1 MRIFNEDKTVQMYLD
16 EDRVEDGDFIDIPDN
31 LICDLS
37 KGKLVSDTLIEHIPE
52 QQEIQEQWHYR
63 TIKEY
68 PNGGK
73 DVEKVIDVV
82 GQPYI
87 AEHDEVEDI
96 LVYKPYSEQELK
108 KLEDEKKLSELINWF
123 DNYFDKQLNQS
134 LWQDDFTV
142 SHDDY
147 FNKDYANID
156 KLKAQ
161 AKIVRNEIRELRK

>member
-1 MRIFNEDKTVQMYLD
+1 MRIFNEDKTVQMYLK
-16 EDRVEDGDFIDIPDN
+16 EDRVEDGDFIDIPDS

-52 QQEIQEQWHYR
+52 QQEIQGQWHYR

-73 DVEKVIDVV
+73 DVEKVIDVI

-96 LVYKPYSEQELK
+96 LVYKPYSEQEIKTIKNNNRIIELK
-108 KLEDEKKLSELINWF
+108 QKLAETDYKAIKYSEGELSAEEYAETKAQRRAWREEINKLEEEL
-123 DNYFDKQLNQS
+123 K
-134 LWQDDFTV
+134 DD
-142 SHDDY
+142 S
-147 FNKDYANID
+147 NSI
-156 KLKAQ
+156 
-161 AKIVRNEIRELRK
+161 

>member
-1 MRIFNEDKTVQMYLD
+1 MRIFNEDKTVQMYLK

-37 KGKLVSDTLIEHIPE
+37 KGKLENDTLIEHIPE
-52 QQEIQEQWHYR
+52 QQEIQEQWHYE
-63 TIKEY
+63 TVKEY

-96 LVYKPYSEQELK
+96 LVYKPYSEQEIKIIKNNNRISELK
-108 KLEDEKKLSELINWF
+108 QKLEDTDYKAIKYAEGELSAEE
-123 DNYFDKQLNQS
+123 
-134 LWQDDFTV
+134 
-142 SHDDY
+142 
-147 FNKDYANID
+147 YAET
-156 KLKAQ
+156 KAQ
-161 AKIVRNEIRELRK
+161 RRVWREEINKLGEELKDANNSI

>member
-1 MRIFNEDKTVQMYLD
+1 MRIFNEDKTVQMYLK

-37 KGKLVSDTLIEHIPE
+37 KGKLENDTLIEHIPE
-52 QQEIQEQWHYR
+52 QQEIQEQWHYE

-96 LVYKPYSEQELK
+96 LVYKPYTEQEIKVIENNNRIIELK
-108 KLEDEKKLSELINWF
+108 QKLQETDYKAIKYAEGELSLEEYAETKAQRRAWREEIN
-123 DNYFDKQLNQS
+123 
-134 LWQDDFTV
+134 
-142 SHDDY
+142 
-147 FNKDYANID
+147 
-156 KLKAQ
+156 KLK
-161 AKIVRNEIRELRK
+161 EELNDANNSI

>member
-1 MRIFNEDKTVQMYLD
+1 MRIFNEDKTVQMYLE

-37 KGKLVSDTLIEHIPE
+37 KGKLESDTLIEHIPE

-73 DVEKVIDVV
+73 DVEQVIDVV

-96 LVYKPYSEQELK
+96 LVYKPYSEQEIKTIKNNNRISELK
-108 KLEDEKKLSELINWF
+108 QKLAETDYKAIKYSEGELSAEEYAETKAQRRAWREEINKLEEEL
-123 DNYFDKQLNQS
+123 
-134 LWQDDFTV
+134 
-142 SHDDY
+142 
-147 FNKDYANID
+147 KDANNSI
-156 KLKAQ
+156 
-161 AKIVRNEIRELRK
+161 

>member
-1 MRIFNEDKTVQMYLD
+1 MRIFNEDKTVQMYLN
-16 EDRVEDGDFIDIPDN
+16 EDRVEDGDFIDIPES

-37 KGKLVSDTLIEHIPE
+37 KGKLENDTLIEHIPE

-96 LVYKPYSEQELK
+96 LVYKPYTEQEIKVIENNNRISELK
-108 KLEDEKKLSELINWF
+108 QKLQETDYKAIKYAEGELSVEEYAETKAQRRAWREEINKLEEEL
-123 DNYFDKQLNQS
+123 
-134 LWQDDFTV
+134 
-142 SHDDY
+142 
-147 FNKDYANID
+147 KDANNSI
-156 KLKAQ
+156 
-161 AKIVRNEIRELRK
+161 

>member
-1 MRIFNEDKTVQMYLD
+1 MRIFNEDKTVQMYLK
-16 EDRVEDGDFIDIPDN
+16 EDRVEDGDFIDIPDS

-68 PNGGK
+68 ENGGK

-87 AEHDEVEDI
+87 AEHDEVENI
-96 LVYKPYSEQELK
+96 LIYKPYSQQEIKAIKNNNRIVELK
-108 KLEDEKKLSELINWF
+108 QQLADTDYKAIKYAEGVLTKEEYEPIKKERQAWRDEINKLGG
-123 DNYFDKQLNQS
+123 
-134 LWQDDFTV
+134 
-142 SHDDY
+142 
-147 FNKDYANID
+147 
-156 KLKAQ
+156 
-161 AKIVRNEIRELRK
+161 

>member
-1 MRIFNEDKTVQMYLD
+1 MRIFNEDKTVQMYLN
-16 EDRVEDGDFIDIPDN
+16 EDRVEDGDFINIPDN

-52 QQEIQEQWHYR
+52 QQEIQEQWHYE
-63 TIKEY
+63 TVKEY

-96 LVYKPYSEQELK
+96 LVYKPYSEQEIKTIKNNNRIVELK
-108 KLEDEKKLSELINWF
+108 QKLAETDYKAIKYAEGELSVEEYAETKAQRKAWREEINKLEEEL
-123 DNYFDKQLNQS
+123 K
-134 LWQDDFTV
+134 
-142 SHDDY
+142 
-147 FNKDYANID
+147 
-156 KLKAQ
+156 
-161 AKIVRNEIRELRK
+161 

>member
-1 MRIFNEDKTVQMYLD
+1 MRIFNEDKTVQMYLA
-16 EDRVEDGDFIDIPDN
+16 EDRIEDGDFIDIPDN

-37 KGKLVSDTLIEHIPE
+37 KGKLESDTLIEHIPE

-68 PNGGK
+68 SNGGK

-96 LVYKPYSEQELK
+96 LVYKPYSEQEIKAIKNNNRISELK
-108 KLEDEKKLSELINWF
+108 QKLQETDYKAIKYSEGELSAEEYAETKAQRRAWREEINKLEEEL
-123 DNYFDKQLNQS
+123 
-134 LWQDDFTV
+134 
-142 SHDDY
+142 
-147 FNKDYANID
+147 KDANNSI
-156 KLKAQ
+156 
-161 AKIVRNEIRELRK
+161 

>member
-1 MRIFNEDKTVQMYLD
+1 MRIFNEDKTVQMYLK
-16 EDRVEDGDFIDIPDN
+16 EDRLEDGDYIDIPDN

-37 KGKLVSDTLIEHIPE
+37 KGKLENDTLIEHIPE
-52 QQEIQEQWHYR
+52 QQEIKEQWHYE

-96 LVYKPYSEQELK
+96 LV
-108 KLEDEKKLSELINWF
+108 
-123 DNYFDKQLNQS
+123 
-134 LWQDDFTV
+134 
-142 SHDDY
+142 
-147 FNKDYANID
+147 
-156 KLKAQ
+156 
-161 AKIVRNEIRELRK
+161 

>member
-1 MRIFNEDKTVQMYLD
+1 MRIFNENKTVQMYLK

-37 KGKLVSDTLIEHIPE
+37 KGKLESDTLIEHIPE
-52 QQEIQEQWHYR
+52 QQEIQEQWHYE

-68 PNGGK
+68 LNGGK

-96 LVYKPYSEQELK
+96 LVYKPYSEQEIKTIKNNNRIVELK
-108 KLEDEKKLSELINWF
+108 QKLQETDYKAIKYAEGELSQEEYAETKAQRRAWREEINKLEEEL
-123 DNYFDKQLNQS
+123 
-134 LWQDDFTV
+134 
-142 SHDDY
+142 
-147 FNKDYANID
+147 KDANNSI
-156 KLKAQ
+156 
-161 AKIVRNEIRELRK
+161 

>member
-1 MRIFNEDKTVQMYLD
+1 MRIFNEDKTVQMYLS
-16 EDRVEDGDFIDIPDN
+16 EDRVEDGDFIDIPDS

-37 KGKLVSDTLIEHIPE
+37 KGKLESDTLIEHIPE
-52 QQEIQEQWHYR
+52 QQEIQEQWHYE

-96 LVYKPYSEQELK
+96 LVYKPYSEQEIKVIKNNNRIIKLK
-108 KLEDEKKLSELINWF
+108 QKLKDTDYKAIKYAEGELSSEEYAETKLQRRAWREEINKLEEELKN
-123 DNYFDKQLNQS
+123 DNNS
-134 LWQDDFTV
+134 
-142 SHDDY
+142 
-147 FNKDYANID
+147 I
-156 KLKAQ
+156 
-161 AKIVRNEIRELRK
+161 

>member
-1 MRIFNEDKTVQMYLD
+1 MRIFNEDKTVQMYMK

-37 KGKLVSDTLIEHIPE
+37 KGKLESDTLVEHIPE

-68 PNGGK
+68 SNGGK

-96 LVYKPYSEQELK
+96 LVYKPYSQQEIKVIKNNNRIVELK
-108 KLEDEKKLSELINWF
+108 QKLAETDYKAIKYSEGELSTEEYAETKAQRRAWREEINKLEEEL
-123 DNYFDKQLNQS
+123 
-134 LWQDDFTV
+134 
-142 SHDDY
+142 
-147 FNKDYANID
+147 KDVNNSI
-156 KLKAQ
+156 
-161 AKIVRNEIRELRK
+161 

>member
-1 MRIFNEDKTVQMYLD
+1 MRIFNEDKTVQMYIA
-16 EDRVEDGDFIDIPDN
+16 EDRLEDGDYIDIPDN

-37 KGKLVSDTLIEHIPE
+37 KGKLVNDTLIEHIPE

-96 LVYKPYSEQELK
+96 LVYKPYTEQEIKVIENNNRIIELK
-108 KLEDEKKLSELINWF
+108 QKLQETDYKAIKYAEGELSLEEYAETKAQRRAWREEIN
-123 DNYFDKQLNQS
+123 
-134 LWQDDFTV
+134 
-142 SHDDY
+142 
-147 FNKDYANID
+147 
-156 KLKAQ
+156 KLK
-161 AKIVRNEIRELRK
+161 EELNDANNSI

>member
-1 MRIFNEDKTVQMYLD
+1 MRIFNEDKTVQMYLK
-16 EDRVEDGDFIDIPDN
+16 EDRVEDGDFIDIPES

-37 KGKLVSDTLIEHIPE
+37 KGKLENDTLIEHIPE

-96 LVYKPYSEQELK
+96 LVYKPYTEQEIKVIENNNRISELK
-108 KLEDEKKLSELINWF
+108 QKLQETDYKAIKYAEGELSVEEYAETKAQRRAWREEINKLEEEL
-123 DNYFDKQLNQS
+123 
-134 LWQDDFTV
+134 
-142 SHDDY
+142 
-147 FNKDYANID
+147 KDANNSI
-156 KLKAQ
+156 
-161 AKIVRNEIRELRK
+161 

>member
-1 MRIFNEDKTVQMYLD
+1 MRIFNEDKTVQMYLS
-16 EDRVEDGDFIDIPDN
+16 EDRVEDGDFINIPDN

-37 KGKLVSDTLIEHIPE
+37 KGKLENDTLIEHIPE
-52 QQEIQEQWHYR
+52 QQEIQEQWHYE

-96 LVYKPYSEQELK
+96 LVYKPYSEQEINAIKNNNRISELK
-108 KLEDEKKLSELINWF
+108 QKLEETDYKAIKYAEGEL
-123 DNYFDKQLNQS
+123 
-134 LWQDDFTV
+134 TEEE
-142 SHDDY
+142 
-147 FNKDYANID
+147 YAPM
-156 KLKAQ
+156 KAQ
-161 AKIVRNEIRELRK
+161 RKAWREEINKLEEELKNVNNSI

>member
-1 MRIFNEDKTVQMYLD
+1 MRIFNEDKTVQMYLE

-37 KGKLVSDTLIEHIPE
+37 KGKLESDTLIEHIPE

-73 DVEKVIDVV
+73 DVEQVIDVV

-96 LVYKPYSEQELK
+96 LVYKPYSEQEIKTIKNNNRISELK
-108 KLEDEKKLSELINWF
+108 QKLAETDYKAIKYSEGELSAEEYAETKAQRRAWREEINKLEEEL
-123 DNYFDKQLNQS
+123 K
-134 LWQDDFTV
+134 DD
-142 SHDDY
+142 S
-147 FNKDYANID
+147 NSI
-156 KLKAQ
+156 
-161 AKIVRNEIRELRK
+161 

>member
-1 MRIFNEDKTVQMYLD
+1 MRIFNEDKTVQMYLK
-16 EDRVEDGDFIDIPDN
+16 EDRVEDGDFIDIPDD

-52 QQEIQEQWHYR
+52 QQEIQEQWHYE
-63 TIKEY
+63 TVKEY

-96 LVYKPYSEQELK
+96 LIYKPYSEQEIKTINNNNRIIELK
-108 KLEDEKKLSELINWF
+108 QKLEDTDYKAIKYAEGELSVEE
-123 DNYFDKQLNQS
+123 
-134 LWQDDFTV
+134 
-142 SHDDY
+142 
-147 FNKDYANID
+147 YAET
-156 KLKAQ
+156 KAQ
-161 AKIVRNEIRELRK
+161 RRAWREEINKLEEELKDVNNSI

>member
-37 KGKLVSDTLIEHIPE
+37 KGKLESDTLIEHIPE
-52 QQEIQEQWHYR
+52 QQEIQEQWHYE
-63 TIKEY
+63 TVKEY

-73 DVEKVIDVV
+73 DVERVIDVV

-96 LVYKPYSEQELK
+96 LVFKPYSEQEIKVIKNNNRIIELK
-108 KLEDEKKLSELINWF
+108 QKLQETDYKAIKYAEGELSVEEYAETKAQRRAWREEINKLEEEL
-123 DNYFDKQLNQS
+123 K
-134 LWQDDFTV
+134 
-142 SHDDY
+142 
-147 FNKDYANID
+147 
-156 KLKAQ
+156 
-161 AKIVRNEIRELRK
+161 

>member
-1 MRIFNEDKTVQMYLD
+1 MRIFNEDKTVQMYLK
-16 EDRVEDGDFIDIPDN
+16 EDRVEDGDYIDIPDN

-96 LVYKPYSEQELK
+96 LVYKPYTEQEIKVIENNNRISELK
-108 KLEDEKKLSELINWF
+108 QKLQETDYKAIKYAEGELSVEEYAETKAQRRAWREEINKLEEEL
-123 DNYFDKQLNQS
+123 
-134 LWQDDFTV
+134 
-142 SHDDY
+142 
-147 FNKDYANID
+147 KDANNSI
-156 KLKAQ
+156 
-161 AKIVRNEIRELRK
+161 

>member
-1 MRIFNEDKTVQMYLD
+1 MRIFNEDKTVQMYMK

-37 KGKLVSDTLIEHIPE
+37 KGKLESDTLVEHIPE

-68 PNGGK
+68 SNGGK

-96 LVYKPYSEQELK
+96 LVYKPYSQQEIKVIKNNNRIVELK
-108 KLEDEKKLSELINWF
+108 QKLAETDYKAIKYSEGELSTEEYAETKAQRRAWREEINKLEEEL
-123 DNYFDKQLNQS
+123 K
-134 LWQDDFTV
+134 DD
-142 SHDDY
+142 S
-147 FNKDYANID
+147 NSI
-156 KLKAQ
+156 
-161 AKIVRNEIRELRK
+161 

>member
-1 MRIFNEDKTVQMYLD
+1 MRIFNEDKTVQMYLE
-16 EDRVEDGDFIDIPDN
+16 EDRLEDGDFIDIPDN

-52 QQEIQEQWHYR
+52 QQEIQEQWHYE
-63 TIKEY
+63 TVKEY

-96 LVYKPYSEQELK
+96 LVYKPYSEQEIKIIKNNNRIIELK
-108 KLEDEKKLSELINWF
+108 QKLQETDYKAIKYAEGELSVEEYAETKAQRKAWREEINKLEEEL
-123 DNYFDKQLNQS
+123 
-134 LWQDDFTV
+134 
-142 SHDDY
+142 
-147 FNKDYANID
+147 KDANNSI
-156 KLKAQ
+156 
-161 AKIVRNEIRELRK
+161 

>member
-1 MRIFNEDKTVQMYLD
+1 MRIFNEDKTVQMYLK
-16 EDRVEDGDFIDIPDN
+16 EDRVEDGDFIDIPDD

-52 QQEIQEQWHYR
+52 QQEIQEQWHYE

-68 PNGGK
+68 SNGGK

-96 LVYKPYSEQELK
+96 LVYKPYSEQEIKVIKNNNRIAELK
-108 KLEDEKKLSELINWF
+108 QKLQDTDYKAIKYAEGELSVEEYAETKAQRRAWREEINKLEEEL
-123 DNYFDKQLNQS
+123 
-134 LWQDDFTV
+134 
-142 SHDDY
+142 
-147 FNKDYANID
+147 KDANNSI
-156 KLKAQ
+156 
-161 AKIVRNEIRELRK
+161 

>member
-1 MRIFNEDKTVQMYLD
+1 MRIFNEDKTVQMYLA
-16 EDRVEDGDFIDIPDN
+16 EDRVEDGDYIDIPES

-37 KGKLVSDTLIEHIPE
+37 KGKLENDTLIEHIPE
-52 QQEIQEQWHYR
+52 QQEIQEQWHYE

-96 LVYKPYSEQELK
+96 LVYKPYSEEEIKTIKNNNKIAELK
-108 KLEDEKKLSELINWF
+108 QRLKDTDYKAIKYAEGELSVEEYAPMKVQRKAWREEINKLEEEL
-123 DNYFDKQLNQS
+123 
-134 LWQDDFTV
+134 
-142 SHDDY
+142 
-147 FNKDYANID
+147 KDANNSI
-156 KLKAQ
+156 
-161 AKIVRNEIRELRK
+161 

>member
-1 MRIFNEDKTVQMYLD
+1 MRIFNENKTVQMYLK
-16 EDRVEDGDFIDIPDN
+16 EDRVEDGDFINIPDN

-52 QQEIQEQWHYR
+52 QQEIQEQWHYE

-96 LVYKPYSEQELK
+96 LVYKPYSKQEIKAIKNNNRIAELK
-108 KLEDEKKLSELINWF
+108 QKLQETDYKAIKYAEGELSAEEFAPIKAQRRAWREEINKLEEEL
-123 DNYFDKQLNQS
+123 
-134 LWQDDFTV
+134 
-142 SHDDY
+142 
-147 FNKDYANID
+147 KDANNSI
-156 KLKAQ
+156 
-161 AKIVRNEIRELRK
+161 